1 MRVLKARR
9 RVRRARC
16 GSGGHLRLREMRQSI
31 ADATMIDSRLA
42 GTMSRSTTSSCVGQ
56 IEITFPVRLFPLL
69 VQVPSESESQILTLY
84 VSDQMRVA
92 PSENL
97 SPSENG
103 SQHCAAIVC

>member
-1 MRVLKARR
+1 MRAAVLAVISGF
-9 RVRRARC
+9 VRW
-16 GSGGHLRLREMRQSI
+16 QSI